1 MTMVGE
7 VLWRLRRA
15 RLPLCVL
22 LVCAVCARPRLRLR
36 ARVPVCSLPAL
47 WVGGDAIMVVEK
59 KIKKMARMCKYS
71 A

>member
-22 LVCAVCARPRLRLR
+22 LVCAVCVRPRLRLR
-36 ARVPVCSLPAL
+36 ACVPVRVSSCAL
-47 WVGGDAIMVVEK
+47 WAEGEAFWLF
-59 KIKKMARMCKYS
+59 
-71 A
+71 